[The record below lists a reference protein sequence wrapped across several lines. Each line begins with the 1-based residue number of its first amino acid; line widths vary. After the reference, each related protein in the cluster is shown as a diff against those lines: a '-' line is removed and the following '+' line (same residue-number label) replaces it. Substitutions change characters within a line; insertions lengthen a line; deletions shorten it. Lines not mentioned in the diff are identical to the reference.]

1 MIRGLAQLAAV
12 LPQGHADRA
21 EILHALRLGLKTR
34 NAEILSRGV
43 MNKDKAIEA
52 LLLVNRVFQDDA
64 EFLRETQS
72 TDALQAIGLLVSE
85 ESRRGKAPLSP
96 GEWGKFLEWV
106 TTLPADPNR
115 RSASS
120 SPPQPSALERYRLW
134 RARDAA
140 IKRRDERAI
149 VKFIE
154 INRAVSEA
162 KSWDAGQEQ
171 ELRRLLEQIEERL
184 ALPSVTAIP
193 TDLTERDFPFAVPK
207 REHRD
212 VRFASSS
219 GVEAKFQSLD
229 VYAPMQ
235 GTRQPIV
242 VWIHGGG
249 MKGGDKADPG
259 VVVLKPDFFVARGWV
274 FASINYRLAPD
285 HKHPAQAEDT
295 AAALAYLHDHAEEFG
310 ADRGRMFVIGISAG
324 ANSRPWWRQIRV
336 FSRDTERRR
345 T

>member
-1 MIRGLAQLAAV
+1 MAAE
-12 LPQGHADRA
+12 R
-21 EILHALRLGLKTR
+21 E
-34 NAEILSRGV
+34 
-43 MNKDKAIEA
+43 
-52 LLLVNRVFQDDA
+52 LL
-64 EFLRETQS
+64 
-72 TDALQAIGLLVSE
+72 
-85 ESRRGKAPLSP
+85 GKAPLSP
-96 GEWGKFLEWV
+96 GEWGKFLV
-106 TTLPADPNR
+106 YVATLPADPNR

-140 IKRRDERAI
+140 IKRLDERAI
-149 VKFIE
+149 VNFIE

-184 ALPSVTAIP
+184 VLPSVTAIP
-193 TDLTERDFPFAVPK
+193 PDLTERDFPFAVPK

-295 AAALAYLHDHAEEFG
+295 AAVLAYLHDHAEEFG

-324 ANSRPWWRQIRV
+324 AQLAAVVATNPRFLARHGKTADMIRAAVILDIGSFDIPTLMDQAGDRCPRCTGTPSSPGGTSGSIARPSTTW
-336 FSRDTERRR
+336 
-345 T
+345 